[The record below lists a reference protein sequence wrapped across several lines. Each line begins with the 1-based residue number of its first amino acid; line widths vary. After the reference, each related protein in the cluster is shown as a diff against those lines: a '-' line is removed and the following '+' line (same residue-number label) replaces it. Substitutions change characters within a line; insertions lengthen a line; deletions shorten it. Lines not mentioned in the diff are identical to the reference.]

1 MSEKP
6 QRTIKIWFFVG
17 VLFTIYV
24 ALILFAGVFIES
36 PPHVRMQHLHIRIWW
51 GLLLLVMGT
60 FYTIR
65 LWPTKKT
72 RTDESDRGPSKDLES
87 TESKR
92 RLS

>member
-17 VLFTIYV
+17 VLFTIYG

-36 PPHVRMQHLHIRIWW
+36 PPHVRMQQLHIRIWW
-51 GLLLLVMGT
+51 GLLLLVVGL

-65 LWPTKKT
+65 FWPIKKT
-72 RTDESDRGPSKDLES
+72 LTDESDRDPGEDVES